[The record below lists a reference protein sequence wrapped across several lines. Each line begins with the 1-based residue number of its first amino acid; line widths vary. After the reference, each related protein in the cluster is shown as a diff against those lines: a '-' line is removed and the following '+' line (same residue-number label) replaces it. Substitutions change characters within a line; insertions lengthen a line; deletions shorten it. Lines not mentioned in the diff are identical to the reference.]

1 MSQEDPY
8 INGELLR
15 LGREARGWVLGDMA
29 TRACMSVKQIR
40 QLEEGGTSAFYSVA
54 VKMTSAKKLAKIL
67 ELPAEQVFSQPVPAD
82 AQETVSDALPSV
94 AEDAPELHV
103 PETEQVEAGVE
114 TQAAPPTVPQIA
126 PEPELPPAAVAA
138 PSPKADEPKS
148 KTSLWMIL
156 GLFVAALA
164 VAAYMQ
170 QQQEEISAEPP
181 PPLQVVPEAEA
192 AASAA
197 DAAASGASA
206 PTGAAIIEPA
216 AASTASSAAVASGP
230 VPAVK
235 PAASAA
241 SKPL

>member
-15 LGREARGWVLGDMA
+15 LGREARGWVLSDMA

-67 ELPAEQVFSQPVPAD
+67 ELPAEQVFSRPAPAD
-82 AQETVSDALPSV
+82 AQESMSDASHLV
-94 AEDAPELHV
+94 TDDDPELHV
-103 PETEQVEAGVE
+103 PEASPVDAEAE
-114 TQAAPPTVPQIA
+114 AQAAPQIE

-138 PSPKADEPKS
+138 PTPKADEPKA
-148 KTSLWMIL
+148 KTSLWMIV

-206 PTGAAIIEPA
+206 PSGAAIIEPA
-216 AASTASSAAVASGP
+216 AASTASTAAVASAP

>member
-15 LGREARGWVLGDMA
+15 LGREARGWVLSDMA

-67 ELPAEQVFSQPVPAD
+67 ELPAEQVFSRPVPAD
-82 AQETVSDALPSV
+82 AQESMSDASHLV
-94 AEDAPELHV
+94 TDDDPELHV
-103 PETEQVEAGVE
+103 PEASPVDAEAE
-114 TQAAPPTVPQIA
+114 AQAAPQIE

-138 PSPKADEPKS
+138 PTPKADEPKA
-148 KTSLWMIL
+148 KTSLWMIV

-170 QQQEEISAEPP
+170 QQQEELTAEPP

-206 PTGAAIIEPA
+206 SSGAAIIEPA
-216 AASTASSAAVASGP
+216 AAPAASSAAVASAP

>member
-15 LGREARGWVLGDMA
+15 LGREARGWVLSDMA

-67 ELPAEQVFSQPVPAD
+67 ELPAEQVFSRPAPAD
-82 AQETVSDALPSV
+82 AQESMSDASHLV
-94 AEDAPELHV
+94 TDDDPELHV
-103 PETEQVEAGVE
+103 PEVQPVDAEAE
-114 TQAAPPTVPQIA
+114 AQAAPQIE
-126 PEPELPPAAVAA
+126 PEPELPPAAVAS
-138 PSPKADEPKS
+138 PTPKADEPKA
-148 KTSLWMIL
+148 KTSLWMIV

-170 QQQEEISAEPP
+170 QQQEELTAEPP

-197 DAAASGASA
+197 DAAASGASS
-206 PTGAAIIEPA
+206 PSGAAIVEPA
-216 AASTASSAAVASGP
+216 AAPVASSAAVASAP

>member
-15 LGREARGWVLGDMA
+15 LGREARGWVLSDMA

-67 ELPAEQVFSQPVPAD
+67 ELPAEQVFSRPAPAD
-82 AQETVSDALPSV
+82 AQESMSDASHLV
-94 AEDAPELHV
+94 TDDDPELHV
-103 PETEQVEAGVE
+103 PEVQPVDAEAEAQVA
-114 TQAAPPTVPQIA
+114 PQIE

-138 PSPKADEPKS
+138 PTPKADEPKA
-148 KTSLWMIL
+148 KTSLWMIV

-170 QQQEEISAEPP
+170 QQQEELTAEPP

-206 PTGAAIIEPA
+206 PSGAAIIEPA